1 MKKKEIIFMTLAVI
15 FLGAGIYLSLT
26 QNFSKKEEGTS
37 RTNVNEEELVFT
49 DITDNLDNV
58 KYRNEIIPVEIRED
72 QEDPSILHLFI
83 NNKDVYKTDS
93 INMFIEKVY
102 QFNDNIL
109 IITNGLNKNAIKIRI
124 YKNDGTFVK
133 EIRDLIIDNMKI
145 SEYEVLEKEID
156 LKGLRIANEHEFVL
170 DGNLIDICDDTVLE
184 ENKID
189 KNMVVK
195 GDYKLQYDVDSGFNV
210 VAIDETEVK
219 LEEYQNNS
227 CIK

>member
-1 MKKKEIIFMTLAVI
+1 
-15 FLGAGIYLSLT
+15 
-26 QNFSKKEEGTS
+26 
-37 RTNVNEEELVFT
+37 
-49 DITDNLDNV
+49 
-58 KYRNEIIPVEIRED
+58 
-72 QEDPSILHLFI
+72 
-83 NNKDVYKTDS
+83 
-93 INMFIEKVY
+93 
-102 QFNDNIL
+102 
-109 IITNGLNKNAIKIRI
+109 
-124 YKNDGTFVK
+124 
-133 EIRDLIIDNMKI
+133 MKI